1 MLISEPVAASI
12 SAGRRPTKNEG
23 RRVLLLRPFSLRF
36 ALNLSVLALLPAP
49 LTAFG
54 DFSMRK

>member
-1 MLISEPVAASI
+1 
-12 SAGRRPTKNEG
+12 
-23 RRVLLLRPFSLRF
+23 LRF